1 MMAKR
6 CPQCGG
12 KPKYVYYAVPQDV
25 DPDGWEFGE
34 YGLEPTIL
42 FKRLECKDCGATTV
56 HLSITCD
63 QAIQIWNDGHVLQ
76 YIGNEDVSDVEPEG
90 NTENDK

>member
-1 MMAKR
+1 MRAKR

-25 DPDGWEFGE
+25 DPSGWEFTE
-34 YGLEPTIL
+34 YGLEPLIL
-42 FKRLECKDCGATTV
+42 FKRIECKDCGASTV

-63 QAIQIWNDGHVLQ
+63 QAVSVWNDGHILQ